1 MRRHLAVP
9 LLGALLCLPSA
20 GATLPELFMK
30 AKQQFKLGN
39 YAQVLA
45 TVETL
50 DAESGKPGREG
61 T

>member
-1 MRRHLAVP
+1 
-9 LLGALLCLPSA
+9 
-20 GATLPELFMK
+20 MK
-30 AKQQFKLGN
+30 AKQQFRLGN
-39 YAQVLA
+39 YAQALA